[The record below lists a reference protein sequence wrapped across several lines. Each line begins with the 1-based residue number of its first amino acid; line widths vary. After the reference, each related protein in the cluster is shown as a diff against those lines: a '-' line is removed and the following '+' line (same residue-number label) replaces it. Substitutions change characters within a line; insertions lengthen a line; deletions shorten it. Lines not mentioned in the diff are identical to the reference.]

1 MTERVGDDI
10 LIVFVKEPRPGT
22 VKTRLLPALDPESAA
37 ELYRALAEEE
47 IRQTEPRDGEYTR
60 LLFYAPPS
68 SPEAMSAWLPG
79 EKFVAQQGA
88 DLGARM
94 SAAFEEAFRR
104 GARRA
109 AIIGTDV
116 PWLTRGRVAEALGAL
131 DEHDAVLGPT
141 TDGGY
146 YLLALDR
153 PRPEVFRGI
162 AWSTP
167 SVLAS
172 TVERASALGLR
183 VRMLGELA
191 DIDTIADL
199 RAHWPRLRPLL
210 EGRAV
215 GRVVARALG
224 L

>member
-1 MTERVGDDI
+1 VGGNI
-10 LIVFVKEPRPGT
+10 LIVFVKEPRPGS

-47 IRQTEPRDGEYTR
+47 IRQTAPRGGEYTR
-60 LLFYAPPS
+60 LFFHAPPS

-79 EKFVAQQGA
+79 ETFVAQQGA

-94 SAAFEEAFRR
+94 AAAFEEAFRR
-104 GARRA
+104 GASRA

-116 PWLTRGRVAEALGAL
+116 PWLTRARVAEAFGAL
-131 DEHDAVLGPT
+131 DEHDIVLGPT
-141 TDGGY
+141 ADGGY

-172 TVERASALGLR
+172 TVERSAGLGLR
-183 VRMLGELA
+183 IRMLDPLA
-191 DIDTIADL
+191 DIDTIDDL
-199 RAHWPRLRPLL
+199 RAHWPRVRPLL
-210 EGRAV
+210 EGRPVAAT
-215 GRVVARALG
+215 VARALG
-224 L
+224 R

>member
-1 MTERVGDDI
+1 MGGNV

-47 IRQTEPRDGEYTR
+47 IHQTAPRGGEYTR
-60 LLFYAPPS
+60 LFFYAPPS
-68 SPEAMSAWLPG
+68 SPEAMSEWLPG
-79 EKFVAQQGA
+79 ETLLAQQGA

-94 SAAFEEAFRR
+94 AAAFEEAFRR

-109 AIIGTDV
+109 AVIGTDV
-116 PWLTRGRVAEALGAL
+116 PWLTRGRVAEAFGAL

-162 AWSTP
+162 AWSTA

-172 TVERASALGLR
+172 TVERAAGLGLR
-183 VRMLGELA
+183 VQMLGELP
-191 DIDTIADL
+191 DIDTIEDL
-199 RAHWPRLRPLL
+199 RAHWPRLRPLF

-215 GRVVARALG
+215 VDVVARALER
-224 L
+224 

>member
-1 MTERVGDDI
+1 MGGNV
-10 LIVFVKEPRPGT
+10 LIVFVKEPRPGR
-22 VKTRLLPALDPESAA
+22 VKTRLLPALDPDSAA

-47 IRQTEPRDGEYTR
+47 IRQTAPRGGDYTR
-60 LLFYAPPS
+60 LFFHAPPS

-79 EKFVAQQGA
+79 ETLLAQQGA

-94 SAAFEEAFRR
+94 SSAFEEAFRR

-116 PWLTRGRVAEALGAL
+116 PWLTRARVAEAFGAL
-131 DEHDAVLGPT
+131 DEHDVVLGPT
-141 TDGGY
+141 PDGGY
-146 YLLALDR
+146 YLLAVDR
-153 PRPEVFRGI
+153 HRPALFPGI

-172 TVERASALGLR
+172 TVERAAGLGLR
-183 VRMLGELA
+183 IQMLDPLA
-191 DIDTIADL
+191 DIDTIDDL
-199 RAHWPRLRPLL
+199 RAHWPRLQPLL
-210 EGRAV
+210 EGRPV
-215 GRVVARALG
+215 GRAVARALG

>member
-1 MTERVGDDI
+1 MGADL
-10 LIVFVKEPRPGT
+10 LIVFVKEPRPGI

-47 IRQTEPRDGEYTR
+47 IRQTAPRGGEYTR
-60 LLFYAPPS
+60 LFFYAPPG

-79 EKFVAQQGA
+79 ETFVVQQGA

-94 SAAFEEAFRR
+94 AAAFAEAFRR

-116 PWLTRGRVAEALGAL
+116 PWLTRGRVEEALAAL
-131 DEHDAVLGPT
+131 DDHDVVLGPT
-141 TDGGY
+141 ADGGY

-162 AWSTP
+162 VWSTP

-172 TVERASALGLR
+172 TVERAAALGLR
-183 VRMLGELA
+183 VRLLGELP
-191 DIDTIADL
+191 DIDTIEDL

-210 EGRAV
+210 AGRPA
-215 GRVVARALG
+215 AAAIDRALDR
-224 L
+224 